1 MDPHKIK
8 AYTFVCAV
16 FFSLSMTAVP
26 AAADDEV
33 SELKEQV
40 KTQQKEIQELRA
52 ELEEQRKLLNQ
63 ILPAVQAFLMQLGES
78 SQGTRAA
85 TMRGPDSVE
94 PSTAP
99 GALASRN
106 TLTASADAMPVTGPS
121 ALQEAAGTEA
131 PQHEMELVKGE
142 LEAVAET
149 AHQANL
155 RLAKLEKDV
164 TAATSAGVAGWDGSH
179 AFIRSRDG
187 NLRAVFGGRMHFDW
201 RSYTGTA
208 TPPSTFLV
216 RRARLETG
224 GVLYKHYEFQVQ
236 FDFADTSSRMIRDA
250 FINVHYTDPFQV
262 QFGHFKAPFSQEELQ
277 SSKFIDFV
285 ERSSVNNLA
294 PARSPGM
301 MVHGKLAQGV
311 VEYYAGAFNARRDV
325 NLNTASTPEG
335 YVRLRFNPFK
345 SSGPPLLQNF
355 SFGGAFADGRH
366 KGDNSFA
373 GRTASQSTTFFK
385 AVPVNG
391 EIVRANAEF
400 WWRYKRFSLR
410 GEYDQTH
417 QSRENLN
424 GDGINLPGVIGK
436 GLVFQTTYLL
446 TGEEKT
452 EGGITPK
459 MNFLGG
465 QRGLGAWELALRYEN
480 LQMHD
485 SVNPNRAEAY
495 TFGINWWLTKFVRYQ
510 SNFAYER
517 FKDPTT
523 APTPGETGHF
533 AYLSRMQVI
542 F

>member
-1 MDPHKIK
+1 MNQPKTQ
-8 AYTFVCAV
+8 AYTLVCT
-16 FFSLSMTAVP
+16 FLLSVGFCAFPATAG
-26 AAADDEV
+26 DEV
-33 SELKEQV
+33 SELRQQV
-40 KTQQKEIQELRA
+40 ETQQKEIQELRA
-52 ELEEQRKLLNQ
+52 EIQEQRKLLEQ
-63 ILPAVQAFLMQLGES
+63 ILPAVRAFAGRDVES
-78 SQGTRAA
+78 SLAAGKLADSTQRESVRPTEEGSRNVLAASARAI
-85 TMRGPDSVE
+85 PLSPSSELQYE
-94 PSTAP
+94 PSA
-99 GALASRN
+99 ASE
-106 TLTASADAMPVTGPS
+106 AS
-121 ALQEAAGTEA
+121 
-131 PQHEMELVKGE
+131 ELKLVQGE
-142 LEAVAET
+142 LEAVADS

-164 TAATSAGVAGWDGSH
+164 STATSAGVAGWDGSH

-187 NLRAVFGGRMHFDW
+187 NLRAVFGGRLHFDW

-208 TPPSTFLV
+208 TPPSTFLI

-236 FDFADTSSRMIRDA
+236 LDFADTGSRMIRDA

-277 SSKFIDFV
+277 SSKYIDFV

-301 MVHGKLAQGV
+301 MIHGKLAKGA

-325 NLNTASTPEG
+325 NLNTASTPEA
-335 YVRLRFNPFK
+335 YVRVRFNPFK
-345 SSGPPLLQNF
+345 SSGPPVLQNF
-355 SFGGAFADGRH
+355 SLGGAFADGRH

-373 GRTASQSTTFFK
+373 GRTASQSAIFFK

-417 QSRENLN
+417 QSRENL
-424 GDGINLPGVIGK
+424 GAGGGNLPGVVGK

-459 MNFLGG
+459 VNFLGG

-485 SVNPNRAEAY
+485 SVNPSRAEAY

-510 SNFAYER
+510 SNFAFER
-517 FKDPTT
+517 FKDPAA